1 METILAKTYKQVD
14 AHGIIGGDLV
24 RPLRLML
31 TVTSISLICILCCS
45 LVFAL
50 NPDEASVSMFWS
62 SQTVCPGDTV
72 SVRITLKSNYAEQ
85 LKIYYIG
92 IHFDWM
98 DPDGF
103 YGSDLS
109 DNPVI
114 VPSYG
119 TYIFDAIAVQIPLN
133 VTAGSHS
140 YFVGIDG
147 TEGVSFSSFSWD
159 SPASTV
165 QIHGLIEKIYSD
177 LAPEVKS
184 KLDAAGI
191 ANYGSAEARSL
202 LQQAQYE
209 YNLAHSLAN
218 EERWN
223 EAISSLYN
231 ATDLLEQADVA
242 EQTSAEQQA
251 EQQSLLF
258 YLAIIAIVVIIV
270 VSIIV
275 VVLRKKRK
283 QTEAVADQ
291 PLETIEEQS

>member
-1 METILAKTYKQVD
+1 
-14 AHGIIGGDLV
+14 V
-24 RPLRLML
+24 RLLRLML

-50 NPDEASVSMFWS
+50 NPDEVSVSMFWS
-62 SQTVCPGDTV
+62 SQTVYPGDTV

-92 IHFDWM
+92 LHFDWM

-119 TYIFDAIAVQIPLN
+119 TYIFDGIAIQIPLN
-133 VTAGSHS
+133 VSTGSHS

-147 TEGVSFSSFSWD
+147 TEGLSASDFSWN
-159 SPASTV
+159 SSSSTI
-165 QIHGLIEKIYSD
+165 QIHSIIEKIYS
-177 LAPEVKS
+177 EVVSQVES
-184 KLDAAGI
+184 KLSAAI
-191 ANYGSAEARSL
+191 SANYGSAEARSL
-202 LQQAQYE
+202 LQQAQSE

-223 EAISSLYN
+223 EALSSLYN

-242 EQTSAEQQA
+242 EQSSAEQQA

-270 VSIIV
+270 VSVIV

-283 QTEAVADQ
+283 QTEVVADQ

>member
-1 METILAKTYKQVD
+1 
-14 AHGIIGGDLV
+14 
-24 RPLRLML
+24 ML

-62 SQTVCPGDTV
+62 SQTVYPGDTV

-109 DNPVI
+109 ANPVI

-119 TYIFDAIAVQIPLN
+119 TYIFDGIAIQIPLN
-133 VTAGSHS
+133 VSTGSHS

-147 TEGVSFSSFSWD
+147 TEGLSASDFSWN
-159 SPASTV
+159 SSSSTI
-165 QIHGLIEKIYSD
+165 QIHSIIEKIYTGVVSQV
-177 LAPEVKS
+177 ES
-184 KLDAAGI
+184 KLSAAI
-191 ANYGSAEARSL
+191 SANYGSAEARSL

-209 YNLAHSLAN
+209 YNLATITLASA
-218 EERWN
+218 ERWN
-223 EAISSLYN
+223 EALSSLYN

-242 EQTSAEQQA
+242 EQSSAEQQA

-270 VSIIV
+270 VSVIV

-283 QTEAVADQ
+283 QTEVVADQ
-291 PLETIEEQS
+291 TLETIEEQS

>member
-1 METILAKTYKQVD
+1 
-14 AHGIIGGDLV
+14 V
-24 RPLRLML
+24 RPLRLLL

-62 SQTVCPGDTV
+62 SQKVYPGDTV

-92 IHFDWM
+92 LHFDWM

-109 DNPVI
+109 DSPVI

-119 TYIFDAIAVQIPLN
+119 TYIFDVIAVQIPLN
-133 VTAGSHS
+133 VSTGSHS

-147 TEGVSFSSFSWD
+147 TEGVSFSSFSWN
-159 SPASTV
+159 SSSSTV
-165 QIHGLIEKIYSD
+165 QIHGLIEKIYSEY
-177 LAPEVKS
+177 LSQVESNLTEAIS
-184 KLDAAGI
+184 

-209 YNLAHSLAN
+209 YNHAHDLADG
-218 EERWN
+218 ERWN
-223 EAISSLYN
+223 EALSRLYN

-242 EQTSAEQQA
+242 EQSNAEQQA
-251 EQQSLLF
+251 GQQSLLF
-258 YLAIIAIVVIIV
+258 YLAIIAIVVIV
-270 VSIIV
+270 VVVIIV

-283 QTEAVADQ
+283 QTEAVVDQ
-291 PLETIEEQS
+291 SLETVEEQS

>member
-1 METILAKTYKQVD
+1 LETILAKTYKQVD

-24 RPLRLML
+24 RPLQLML

-62 SQTVCPGDTV
+62 SQTVYPGDTV

-98 DPDGF
+98 DPDSF

-147 TEGVSFSSFSWD
+147 TEGASFSSFSWD
-159 SPASTV
+159 SPESTV

-177 LAPEVKS
+177 LVPQVES
-184 KLDAAGI
+184 KLNEAI
-191 ANYGSAEARSL
+191 SANYGSAEARSL

-209 YNLAHSLAN
+209 YNLAHFLAN

-242 EQTSAEQQA
+242 EQKSA

-270 VSIIV
+270 VSIIL